1 MGLCIFLMKLY
12 LFECGKLCFVGNG
25 VVNTDEIKINGRKWR
40 KKTSK
45 RSNTKMQVKG
55 SHMWW
60 LMPVISSWEAE
71 AGEIAQT

>member
-1 MGLCIFLMKLY
+1 M
-12 LFECGKLCFVGNG
+12 EEN
-25 VVNTDEIKINGRKWR
+25 EE

-45 RSNTKMQVKG
+45 RSNTKMQMKG